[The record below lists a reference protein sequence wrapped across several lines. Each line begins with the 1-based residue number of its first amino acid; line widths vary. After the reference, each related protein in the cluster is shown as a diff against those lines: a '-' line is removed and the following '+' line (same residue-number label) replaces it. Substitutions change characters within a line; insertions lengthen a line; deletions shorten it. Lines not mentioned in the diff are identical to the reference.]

1 MIIAKTSIR
10 ATLSVSFYTQDRM
23 WNADGNLVHKKR
35 QRSSENPKSDF
46 QTTFV
51 QINGNL
57 FIKKLIIL
65 TYHFFIFH
73 KHLVQHE
80 YAHNMHS

>member
-1 MIIAKTSIR
+1 MEDRQQRGVLKTAKVVWKPKIR
-10 ATLSVSFYTQDRM
+10 
-23 WNADGNLVHKKR
+23 
-35 QRSSENPKSDF
+35 F
-46 QTTFV
+46 QTAFV
-51 QINGNL
+51 QINSNL
-57 FIKKLIIL
+57 FIKKLIIQ